1 MVSEKVC
8 FLYKNSIF
16 YGAIFEPNKKNKKNC
31 VFYKKKLHYE
41 KNLTSLMDIAKT
53 LQKIAEELGG
63 SFTEYSDNN
72 LILTVPTKDGRFQGI
87 TTYILEHD
95 GKKVLEIASRVCDAD
110 LPGINYRSLLEMNQ
124 ELTYSKI
131 LIFDG
136 YIQLASEVLAEHINE
151 VILKDI
157 VDEVGHT
164 ADKIEFQL
172 TGKDVH

>member
-1 MVSEKVC
+1 
-8 FLYKNSIF
+8 
-16 YGAIFEPNKKNKKNC
+16 
-31 VFYKKKLHYE
+31 
-41 KNLTSLMDIAKT
+41 MDIAKA
-53 LQKIAEELGG
+53 LQKIADELGG

-72 LILTVPTKDGRFQGI
+72 LIVTVPTNDGRFQGI

-95 GKKVLEIASRVCDAD
+95 GKKVLEIASRVCEAD
-110 LPGINYRSLLEMNQ
+110 LPGVDYRQLLVMNQ

-131 LIFDG
+131 VIFDD
-136 YIQLASEVLAEHINE
+136 YIQLAAEVLVEHINE

-164 ADKIEFQL
+164 ADKIEFEL